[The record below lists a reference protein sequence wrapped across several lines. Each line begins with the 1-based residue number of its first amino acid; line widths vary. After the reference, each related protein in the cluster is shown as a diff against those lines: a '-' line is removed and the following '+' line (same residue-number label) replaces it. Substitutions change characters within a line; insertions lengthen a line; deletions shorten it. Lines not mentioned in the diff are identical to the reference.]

1 MMRCKVGVVELIYN
15 IIEAPDLSPIL
26 NELVEL
32 VNFTVD
38 NVIYE
43 FSDPK
48 SPLLKILPSFNDFL
62 TIITRM
68 PDSDHKDILLL
79 T

>member
-1 MMRCKVGVVELIYN
+1 
-15 IIEAPDLSPIL
+15 
-26 NELVEL
+26 
-32 VNFTVD
+32 VD